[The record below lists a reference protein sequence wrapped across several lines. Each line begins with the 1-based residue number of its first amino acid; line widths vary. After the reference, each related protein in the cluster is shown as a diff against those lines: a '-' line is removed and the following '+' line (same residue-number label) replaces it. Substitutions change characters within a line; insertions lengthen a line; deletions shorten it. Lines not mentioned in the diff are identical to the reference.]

1 MYMFMIPQLS
11 STPLKHLYPWPCWE
25 VIAANRNLVNT
36 KVVAS
41 RHITKEKHSLLV
53 NVHHSKMPVIILWV
67 LSWAS
72 MIFFNLYCKLK
83 IYCQMEILYFSIEL
97 LFSLLRLKSLT
108 FFCWQN
114 WPCTLLV
121 VSHDRTFLD
130 AVATDIIHMHS
141 QRLES
146 YRGNYEVWFLI
157 SIIYGFC
164 GWLNPNKHVLS
175 WVKKADKQY
184 LQWFSPLLS
193 LQDNCH
199 KFYE

>member
-1 MYMFMIPQLS
+1 MCITQKCLCLS
-11 STPLKHLYPWPCWE
+11 S
-25 VIAANRNLVNT
+25 
-36 KVVAS
+36 
-41 RHITKEKHSLLV
+41 
-53 NVHHSKMPVIILWV
+53 VIILWV
-67 LSWAS
+67 RGWAS
-72 MIFFNLYCKLK
+72 MMFFNLYCKLK
-83 IYCQMEILYFSIEL
+83 IYFQMEILYFSIEW
-97 LFSLLRLKSLT
+97 LFSLSRLKSLT

-146 YRGNYEVWFLI
+146 YRGNYEVWFPV

-164 GWLNPNKHVLS
+164 GWWNPNKQVMCLVERRKLTNSTYSGSDHR
-175 WVKKADKQY
+175 
-184 LQWFSPLLS
+184 S

>member
-11 STPLKHLYPWPCWE
+11 STPLKHFYPWPCWE

-41 RHITKEKHSLLV
+41 SILQRKSTHFLSMCITQKCLCLINSL
-53 NVHHSKMPVIILWV
+53 IILWV

-72 MIFFNLYCKLK
+72 MMFFNFYCKLK

-97 LFSLLRLKSLT
+97 FFSLSRLKSLT

-164 GWLNPNKHVLS
+164 RWLKS
-175 WVKKADKQY
+175 
-184 LQWFSPLLS
+184 
-193 LQDNCH
+193 
-199 KFYE
+199 

>member
-1 MYMFMIPQLS
+1 M
-11 STPLKHLYPWPCWE
+11 C
-25 VIAANRNLVNT
+25 
-36 KVVAS
+36 
-41 RHITKEKHSLLV
+41 ITQKCLCLINSL
-53 NVHHSKMPVIILWV
+53 IILWV

-72 MIFFNLYCKLK
+72 MMFFNFYCKLK

-97 LFSLLRLKSLT
+97 FFSLSRLKSLT

>member
-11 STPLKHLYPWPCWE
+11 STRLKHLYPWPCWE

-164 GWLNPNKHVLS
+164 RWLKS
-175 WVKKADKQY
+175 
-184 LQWFSPLLS
+184 
-193 LQDNCH
+193 
-199 KFYE
+199 